1 VVDQDRTGTAR
12 NRGRHELVAV
22 TLGAEGHEQLARG
35 QGPRVDADTVDLSPG
50 SDQVSYESGSKFVG
64 SEAHG
69 VILPVAY
76 TRRMPSPELPRAAA
90 DLPGRVRLV
99 VLFGGRSA
107 EHDISCISASHVLR
121 AVDPDRY
128 DVVPVGITREGRW
141 VLAEEAAALIAE
153 RRHAELPASIATDGP
168 DVDPLPTLAEG
179 PLGLEPSGEVP
190 TVVLPILHG
199 PNGEDGTVQG
209 LMEMAGIPYVGAG
222 VLGSAV
228 AMDKAAAKTVLDA
241 HGIAQV
247 RWRQLSR
254 ADVGDPEL
262 SDRLIAELGPVLF
275 VKPANMGSS
284 IGVVKVTD
292 PAQVVPALE
301 HAFEFDDVV
310 VVEEG
315 AKIRELEC
323 AVLGNETP
331 LASVVGEIVPAA
343 DFYDFEDKYAD
354 GAAATVIPAA
364 LDPEVAEAARTL
376 ALQTYKALRTEGMAR
391 VDMFLEEPGRGL
403 MVNEINT
410 IPGFTPI
417 SMYPKLWDHS
427 GLGYSALIDELV
439 ALAIERHARRSRRRT
454 QR

>member
-1 VVDQDRTGTAR
+1 
-12 NRGRHELVAV
+12 
-22 TLGAEGHEQLARG
+22 
-35 QGPRVDADTVDLSPG
+35 
-50 SDQVSYESGSKFVG
+50 
-64 SEAHG
+64 
-69 VILPVAY
+69 
-76 TRRMPSPELPRAAA
+76 
-90 DLPGRVRLV
+90 
-99 VLFGGRSA
+99 
-107 EHDISCISASHVLR
+107 
-121 AVDPDRY
+121 
-128 DVVPVGITREGRW
+128 
-141 VLAEEAAALIAE
+141 
-153 RRHAELPASIATDGP
+153 
-168 DVDPLPTLAEG
+168 
-179 PLGLEPSGEVP
+179 
-190 TVVLPILHG
+190 
-199 PNGEDGTVQG
+199 
-209 LMEMAGIPYVGAG
+209 
-222 VLGSAV
+222 
-228 AMDKAAAKTVLDA
+228 
-241 HGIAQV
+241 
-247 RWRQLSR
+247 
-254 ADVGDPEL
+254 
-262 SDRLIAELGPVLF
+262 
-275 VKPANMGSS
+275 MGSS

>member
-1 VVDQDRTGTAR
+1 
-12 NRGRHELVAV
+12 
-22 TLGAEGHEQLARG
+22 
-35 QGPRVDADTVDLSPG
+35 
-50 SDQVSYESGSKFVG
+50 
-64 SEAHG
+64 
-69 VILPVAY
+69 
-76 TRRMPSPELPRAAA
+76 
-90 DLPGRVRLV
+90 
-99 VLFGGRSA
+99 
-107 EHDISCISASHVLR
+107 VLR
-121 AVDPDRY
+121 AVDPGRY

-141 VLAEEAAALIAE
+141 VLAEEAAALIAD
-153 RRHAELPASIATDGP
+153 RRHAELPDSIATTGP

-179 PLGLEPSGEVP
+179 PLGLEPTSAVP

-247 RWRQLSR
+247 RWCQLSR
-254 ADVGDPEL
+254 ADL
-262 SDRLIAELGPVLF
+262 SDAGLAERLVADLGPVLF

-292 PAQVVPALE
+292 PSQVVPALE
-301 HAFEFDDVV
+301 HALEFDDVL

-315 AKIRELEC
+315 ATIRELEC

-376 ALQTYKALRTEGMAR
+376 ALQTYRALRTEGMAR

-439 ALAIERHARRSRRRT
+439 ALALERHARRSRRRT